1 MDRRVFLQNA
11 AGAVG
16 GLAAVDAF
24 SPVLSA
30 AQASRPDLAVI
41 KGAYPDKIVR
51 AAIDALGG
59 MRRFISRNDVVV
71 IKPNIGWD
79 RTPEQAANTN
89 PEVVATLIKLCK
101 DAGAKTVKVF
111 DRTCDDARRSY
122 AQSGIEKAAKDAGAV
137 VSHID
142 DRRFREVQIPNGV
155 AIKSWPLYIDI
166 LEADKLINVPIA
178 KHHGIGGLTMALK
191 NWMGVMG
198 ENRGRIHQRLAAT
211 LADLATVIKPS
222 LTVLD
227 AVRILTAHGP
237 KGGNL
242 DDVKQM
248 DTVIAGVDQVAID
261 SYGTTL
267 FGKTGE
273 DLAVVVEAA
282 KRGLGQM
289 DLAKLNIRKIDI

>member
-1 MDRRVFLQNA
+1 M
-11 AGAVG
+11 
-16 GLAAVDAF
+16 
-24 SPVLSA
+24 LSA
-30 AQASRPDLAVI
+30 AQASRPDLAVV
-41 KGAYPDKIVR
+41 KGASPDKIVR

-59 MRRFISRNDVVV
+59 MRNFISRNDVVV

-89 PEVVATLIKLCK
+89 PEVVVALIKLCK
-101 DAGAKTVKVF
+101 EAGAKTVKVF

-122 AQSGIEKAAKDAGAV
+122 VQSGIEKAAREAGAE

-155 AIKSWPLYIDI
+155 AIKSWPIYIDVI
-166 LEADKLINVPIA
+166 EADKLINVPIA

-198 ENRGRIHQRLAAT
+198 ENRGRIHQRLAET

-237 KGGNL
+237 KGGSL
-242 DDVKQM
+242 DDVKQL
-248 DTVIAGVDQVAID
+248 DTVSAGVDQVAID

-267 FGKTGE
+267 FGKTGT
-273 DLAVVVEAA
+273 DLGVVVEAA